1 MPTAR
6 DWMVRVIEWAMPA
19 RFSSARFV
27 GRERELARL
36 ADALE
41 AAAAGRSS
49 TLLLAGS
56 GGIGVSRL
64 LDEAERRIAALP
76 EPMAVVR
83 CRSLPG
89 RSGDPYAP
97 VSGAFARL
105 VGGLPDRE
113 LARAV
118 GAGAEEVARLLPEL
132 APRLD
137 TLGLLPERRTVTEPE
152 RRQTRMLESILGV
165 LSRIAERT
173 PVVLAL
179 EDLQSAD
186 AGTRA
191 LATFLARV
199 SRPARLLVISTY
211 QPDELTRSHPLRA
224 ALAAMTDAARP
235 PGELALQPLDRDEMA
250 ELIEAIEGE
259 RPSAS
264 VLLLVA
270 ERSRGNALVAE
281 ELLAARRE
289 LAGASLTGS
298 LDELVMARL
307 AQRSPECR
315 RLLRLLAP
323 AGEPLRADELSAAA
337 AAFEKTADRPAPRS
351 SSAPRRAG
359 GILEAD
365 LAVGLVEAIEHGFI
379 VLGRTASADRSATA
393 VRPGPEELAPLD
405 AASLPADATVAF
417 RHELIARAV
426 EADLL
431 PAHRRRH
438 HAALAAGL
446 GSRAGSRARQW
457 LAAHEPAPARAAAIE
472 AAELAEAIES
482 PGDALAYL
490 ELALEL
496 DDGSIPPGGH
506 TDRAAPAGLLARA
519 AEAAFANGR
528 PTRAVA
534 FAESAIARL
543 DERADR
549 VTVGLLYERLG
560 RYRRAAGDQD
570 GSIQAHR
577 RALSLMPPEP
587 TRERALVLASLAQVR
602 MLEGMFSE
610 AERLCRE
617 AIETARTVG
626 PSARG
631 EEGHA
636 ICTLGITRA
645 WGEDPEAGVAL
656 LREAREIAESLGRLD
671 DLFRA
676 TANLTTAL
684 DLLGRR
690 REAVDVA
697 RKGIEAARAAGQEAI
712 YGNFLRGNGA
722 DSLFLLGRWEASK
735 QLGETALEWSPV
747 GVNFV
752 NAVAN
757 LAIVEIESRAGEHAG
772 RLLGRLLLELETV
785 PDAQDSVPGY
795 RAAASFALW
804 RGDIGD
810 ARRAVEL
817 GWARV
822 RETEDWIL
830 MAKMAATVLEVD
842 AATVADARERRDLAM
857 LAAARERSGQVLAEA
872 EAVVAEAGVAGS
884 IGSRREADAFLA
896 TGRAFRARQEG
907 RDEAIAWDALA
918 TTWDGLGI
926 PYQVARARWRQAEA
940 ALGAGDGWAGRRTAK
955 KPLLEAARIARA
967 LGARP
972 LLRELAD
979 LAARALITLPAPE
992 GEAVEA
998 VEEVAPVAVAV
1009 AVEVGGVTRGATGGG
1024 PGGPLRRRSGRG
1036 SGDRP
1041 GAPKLNG
1048 SNGSTG
1054 VAHAGIAAE
1063 FVGPARPKTDAFGL
1077 SVREKEVLALIAE
1090 GRTNREIG
1098 ERLFISQKTVGV
1110 HVGNILAKL
1119 GVSGRVEAA
1128 AVAIRL
1134 GLTDRR

>member
-1 MPTAR
+1 
-6 DWMVRVIEWAMPA
+6 MPA

-36 ADALE
+36 AQALE
-41 AAAAGRSS
+41 GAVAGRSS
-49 TLLLAGS
+49 TLLISGS
-56 GGIGVSRL
+56 SGLGASRII
-64 LDEAERRIAALP
+64 DEAERRIAALP
-76 EPMAVVR
+76 EPLAVVR
-83 CRSLPG
+83 CRSRPG
-89 RSGDPYAP
+89 RAGDPYAP
-97 VSGAFARL
+97 VAAGLERL

-113 LARAV
+113 LARVA
-118 GAGAEEVARLLPEL
+118 GTGAEELANLLPGIVS
-132 APRLD
+132 RLD
-137 TLGLLPERRTVTEPE
+137 GLGLLPARPTVTEPE
-152 RRQTRMLESILGV
+152 RRQSRMLESILG
-165 LSRIAERT
+165 LLLRIGERV

-199 SRPARLLVISTY
+199 SRPGRLFVVATY
-211 QPDELTRSHPLRA
+211 QPDELTRSHPLRV
-224 ALAAMTDAARP
+224 ALAAMADATDP
-235 PGELALQPLDRDEMA
+235 PSELALQPFDRDELA

-307 AQRSPECR
+307 AQRTPECR
-315 RLLRLLAP
+315 RILRLLAP
-323 AGEPLRADELSAAA
+323 AGESLRIDELAAA
-337 AAFEKTADRPAPRS
+337 SAAFERSADRPAPRS
-351 SSAPRRAG
+351 SGAPRRGG
-359 GILEAD
+359 GILEPD
-365 LAVGLVEAIEHGFI
+365 LAVGLVEAVEHGFI
-379 VLGRTASADRSATA
+379 ALDREPAEAGTRAGGAADGSSDRIALTPSA
-393 VRPGPEELAPLD
+393 
-405 AASLPADATVAF
+405 AAALPADATVGF
-417 RHELIARAV
+417 RHEVIARAV

-431 PAHRRRH
+431 PAQRRRH
-438 HAALAAGL
+438 HSALAAGMAD
-446 GSRAGSRARQW
+446 RPGSRARHH
-457 LAAHEPAPARAAAIE
+457 LAAHEPGPARAAAIE
-472 AAELAEAIES
+472 AAKLAEAIDA
-482 PGDALAYL
+482 PGDALAHL

-496 DDGSIPPGGH
+496 DDRSIPSGG
-506 TDRAAPAGLLARA
+506 RADPTAPAGLLARSA
-519 AEAAFANGR
+519 DAAFADGR
-528 PTRAVA
+528 PTRAAA

-549 VTVGLLYERLG
+549 VALALLYERLG
-560 RYRRAAGDQD
+560 RYRRASGDQD
-570 GSIQAHR
+570 GSIVAHR
-577 RALSLMPPEP
+577 RALELIPAEP

-610 AERLCRE
+610 SERLCRE
-617 AIETARTVG
+617 AIEVARVVG
-626 PSARG
+626 PAARG

-636 ICTLGITRA
+636 ICTLGISRA

-656 LREAREIAESLGRLD
+656 LREARTIAEELGRLD
-671 DLFRA
+671 DIFRA

-697 RKGIEAARAAGQEAI
+697 MTGIEAARSAGQEAI

-722 DSLFLLGRWEASK
+722 DSLFLLGRWEESRR
-735 QLGETALEWSPV
+735 LGETALEWSPV

-752 NAVAN
+752 NAVSN
-757 LAIVEIESRAGEHAG
+757 LAIVEIEARAGERAG

-785 PDAQDSVPGY
+785 PDAQDSVPAY

-804 RGDIGD
+804 RGDLGD
-810 ARRAVEL
+810 ARRAVDL

-822 RETEDWIL
+822 RETEDWVL

-842 AATVADARERRDLAM
+842 AWAVAEARERRDLPA
-857 LAAARERSGQVLAEA
+857 LASARAQAHDVLEAAEA
-872 EAVVAEAGVAGS
+872 AVSRAGVART

-896 TGRAFRARQEG
+896 TARAFQARLDG
-907 RDEAIAWDALA
+907 RDEASAWDALA
-918 TTWDGLGI
+918 RAWESLGI

-940 ALGAGDGWAGRRTAK
+940 ALAAGDGPRGRTAARR
-955 KPLLEAARIARA
+955 PLLEAVRLARE

-972 LLRELAD
+972 LLRELEE
-979 LAARALITLPAPE
+979 LAGRARIQVPEVAVGGPAQPPEPE
-992 GEAVEA
+992 G
-998 VEEVAPVAVAV
+998 APVAVAV
-1009 AVEVGGVTRGATGGG
+1009 GPPPAEPAGRATGG
-1024 PGGPLRRRSGRG
+1024 
-1036 SGDRP
+1036 
-1041 GAPKLNG
+1041 
-1048 SNGSTG
+1048 
-1054 VAHAGIAAE
+1054 VGIARE
-1063 FVGPARPKTDAFGL
+1063 FVGPARPKAAVFGL
-1077 SVREKEVLALIAE
+1077 SPREREVLLLLAA

-1098 ERLFISQKTVGV
+1098 EHLFISQKTVGV
-1110 HVGNILAKL
+1110 HVGNILSKL

-1134 GLTDRR
+1134 GLTERQ